1 MLKLLFLIV
10 GLKCCWYDSRR
21 VETQS
26 ILRSNRREGFTR
38 TESVNYNETWLIG
51 LLKSIDNAL
60 LVRL

>member
-10 GLKCCWYDSRR
+10 GLKCCRYDSRR
-21 VETQS
+21 VETQRVLGS
-26 ILRSNRREGFTR
+26 DRRKSFTR